1 VAARIQSWRSDS
13 SSLGKE
19 TFDSRS
25 GKLEPTTPMV
35 SVDAKVL
42 KQLKNLSRL
51 SAAQLDKIARNLT
64 VRTFKKDEIVFDQ
77 DEHAWLVYLLISGVA
92 RVTFNGHE
100 RQTIVSLLPPGEF
113 FGLDS
118 LLPDSRHP
126 FRCDAFETSTIGSIK
141 PQVFVEILLGTSCE
155 NFLPGFAAT
164 LHLNRQSY
172 IHCIRGIG
180 FDVRR
185 RMALELSNLADHF
198 GSADSR
204 GTLITLAIS
213 HETLASI
220 VGASRQQVTEYLNE
234 FDREKIILREGRRI
248 IVNPKNLRKVIESR
262 P

>member
-1 VAARIQSWRSDS
+1 MEADP

-25 GKLEPTTPMV
+25 RKLEPTNPMINI
-35 SVDAKVL
+35 DAKVL

-51 SAAQLDKIARNLT
+51 SAPQLDKLARDLT
-64 VRTFKKDEIVFDQ
+64 LMTFKKDEIVFAQ
-77 DEHAWLVYLLISGVA
+77 DEQAKLVYLLISGVA
-92 RVTFNGHE
+92 RISYNGHE
-100 RQTIVSLLPPGEF
+100 RQTIVSMLPPGEF

-118 LLPDSRHP
+118 LLPESRHP

-141 PQVFVEILLGTSCE
+141 PKIFVETLLGTSYE
-155 NFLPGFAAT
+155 NFLPGFATT

-172 IHCIRGIG
+172 VHCIRGIG
-180 FDVRR
+180 LDVRR
-185 RMALELSNLADHF
+185 RIALELSHLADQF

-220 VGASRQQVTEYLNE
+220 VGASRQQVTE
-234 FDREKIILREGRRI
+234 
-248 IVNPKNLRKVIESR
+248 
-262 P
+262 

>member
-1 VAARIQSWRSDS
+1 
-13 SSLGKE
+13 
-19 TFDSRS
+19 
-25 GKLEPTTPMV
+25 MV
-35 SVDAKVL
+35 NVDAKVL

-51 SAAQLDKIARNLT
+51 WASQLDKLARSLT

-77 DEHAWLVYLLISGVA
+77 DEQARLVYLLISGVA
-92 RVTFNGHE
+92 RVSYNGHE
-100 RQTIVSLLPPGEF
+100 RQTIVSLLSPGEF

-118 LLPDSRHP
+118 LMPESRHP

-141 PQVFVEILLGTSCE
+141 PRVFVETLLGTSYE
-155 NFLPGFAAT
+155 NFLPGFTTT
-164 LHLNRQSY
+164 LHLSRQSY

-180 FDVRR
+180 LDVRR
-185 RMALELSNLADHF
+185 RIALELSNLAEHF

-234 FDREKIILREGRRI
+234 FDRRKIILREGRRI
-248 IVNPKNLRKVIESR
+248 IVNPKNLRKVIESK

>member
-1 VAARIQSWRSDS
+1 
-13 SSLGKE
+13 
-19 TFDSRS
+19 
-25 GKLEPTTPMV
+25 MV
-35 SVDAKVL
+35 NVDAKAL

-51 SAAQLDKIARNLT
+51 SASQLDKLARNLT
-64 VRTFKKDEIVFDQ
+64 VRIFKKDEIVFGQ
-77 DEHAWLVYLLISGVA
+77 DEQARLVYLLISGVA
-92 RVTFNGHE
+92 RVCYNSCE

-118 LLPDSRHP
+118 LMPESSHP

-141 PQVFVEILLGTSCE
+141 PKVFVETLLGTSYE
-155 NFLPGFAAT
+155 NFIPGFAAT

-172 IHCIRGIG
+172 VHCIRGIG
-180 FDVRR
+180 LDVRR
-185 RMALELSNLADHF
+185 RLALELSNLADHF

-248 IVNPKNLRKVIESR
+248 IVNPENLRKIIEGS

>member
-1 VAARIQSWRSDS
+1 
-13 SSLGKE
+13 
-19 TFDSRS
+19 
-25 GKLEPTTPMV
+25 MV
-35 SVDAKVL
+35 NVDAKVL

-51 SAAQLDKIARNLT
+51 SASQLDKLARSLT

-77 DEHAWLVYLLISGVA
+77 DEQARLVYLLISGVA
-92 RVTFNGHE
+92 RVSYNGHE
-100 RQTIVSLLPPGEF
+100 RQTIVSLLSPGEF

-118 LLPDSRHP
+118 LMPESRHP

-141 PQVFVEILLGTSCE
+141 PPVFVETLLGTSYE
-155 NFLPGFAAT
+155 NFLPGFTTT
-164 LHLNRQSY
+164 LHLSRQSY
-172 IHCIRGIG
+172 VHCIRGIG
-180 FDVRR
+180 LDVRR
-185 RMALELSNLADHF
+185 RIALELSNLAEHF

-234 FDREKIILREGRRI
+234 FDRRKIILREGRRI
-248 IVNPKNLRKVIESR
+248 IVNPKNLRNVIESK